1 MQMNAILA
9 SAILGFGMVT
19 IVDGAPVSGD
29 NVPADERPVII
40 SSNTTQS
47 FTRKYV
53 QHFTTKTMTPT
64 QVMDTDLPRITI
76 TQKDPR
82 YPPGFPFWSMHFP
95 GPSTTTDVR
104 EPILT
109 TITTDTVSLEGRPMR
124 TSTSVREPILTTIT
138 TDTFTLPGRPMST
151 SSLDLDLTTI
161 DLIIT
166 TVTVDPPAPTT
177 MVTKSGLIET
187 KPIEDDA

>member
-40 SSNTTQS
+40 SSNITQS

-53 QHFTTKTMTPT
+53 QHFTTKTMKPT
-64 QVMDTDLPRITI
+64 QVMDTDLPRVTI

-95 GPSTTTDVR
+95 GPSTTT
-104 EPILT
+104 E
-109 TITTDTVSLEGRPMR
+109 
-124 TSTSVREPILTTIT
+124 VREPILTTIT
-138 TDTFTLPGRPMST
+138 TDTFTLSGRPKST
-151 SSLDLDLTTI
+151 TSMDLDLTTI

-177 MVTKSGLIET
+177 TVTKSGLIET
-187 KPIEDDA
+187 KTIKDDA

>member
-19 IVDGAPVSGD
+19 IVDGAPISGD
-29 NVPADERPVII
+29 NVPAEERPVII
-40 SSNTTQS
+40 SNNTTQS
-47 FTRKYV
+47 FTQHYV
-53 QHFTTKTMTPT
+53 QHFTTKTMKPT
-64 QVMDTDLPRITI
+64 QVMDTDLPHITI

-95 GPSTTTDVR
+95 GPSTTT
-104 EPILT
+104 E
-109 TITTDTVSLEGRPMR
+109 
-124 TSTSVREPILTTIT
+124 VREPILTTIT
-138 TDTFTLPGRPMST
+138 TDTFTLSGRPKSTSVREPILTTITTGTFTLPGRPKST
-151 SSLDLDLTTI
+151 TSLDLDLTTI

-177 MVTKSGLIET
+177 MVTKS
-187 KPIEDDA
+187 IEDDA